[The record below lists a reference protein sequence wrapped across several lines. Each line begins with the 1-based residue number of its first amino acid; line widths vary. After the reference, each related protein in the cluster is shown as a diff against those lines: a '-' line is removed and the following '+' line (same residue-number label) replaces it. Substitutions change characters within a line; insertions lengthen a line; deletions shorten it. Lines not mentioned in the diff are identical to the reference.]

1 MLKKLVVVG
10 LAGFLLAGLLFGRE
24 AVSYVGTSM
33 GWVHQSV
40 KDAIPVEFELER
52 ARKMIRDLDPEI
64 RRNMTVIAREEV
76 AVAKLAE
83 NIDESEEQLA
93 AARADILKLNADLK
107 SGSEHFVYAGRTY
120 SEGQVRED
128 LENRFHR
135 FKSKEDA
142 TKHLRQVL
150 DARRTTLSAAQQ
162 KLESMM
168 AAKSQLEVDIE
179 QLEARLKMVQVAQ
192 SRSDFNFDDSHLAR
206 TKELIGDIQSRIDV
220 AARLV
225 NADEYYLEEIPVNAD
240 NESAADISAEITD
253 YFENGSA
260 DPNLVNVQ

>member
-1 MLKKLVVVG
+1 MLKKVVVVG

-76 AVAKLAE
+76 AVAKLAS
-83 NIDESEEQLA
+83 NIEDSASRLA
-93 AARADILKLNADLK
+93 SAKADILQLNTDLK
-107 SGSEHFVYAGRTY
+107 SGSEHYVYAGRTY
-120 SEGQVRED
+120 SENQVRED
-128 LENRFHR
+128 LENRFQR
-135 FKSKEDA
+135 YKAKEEA
-142 TKHLRQVL
+142 VKHLKQVL

-168 AAKSQLEVDIE
+168 AAKAQLEVDIE

-192 SRSDFNFDDSHLAR
+192 SRSDFNFDDSLLAR
-206 TKELIGDIQSRIDV
+206 TKELISDIQSRIDV

-225 NADEYYLEEIPVNAD
+225 NADEYYMEEIPVNA
-240 NESAADISAEITD
+240 EQQSSDISAEITD
-253 YFENGSA
+253 YFESGSE
-260 DPNLVNVQ
+260 PTGLVNVQ